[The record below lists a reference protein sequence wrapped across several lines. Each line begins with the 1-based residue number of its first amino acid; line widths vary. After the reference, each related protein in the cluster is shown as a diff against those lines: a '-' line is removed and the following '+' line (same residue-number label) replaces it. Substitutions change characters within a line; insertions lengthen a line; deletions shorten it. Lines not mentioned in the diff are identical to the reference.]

1 MRPSGVAA
9 RPCIILPPSRS
20 ITLPNRASPTLSP
33 PHCLS
38 SRIRVVGI
46 ARRSSSQFSSPH
58 HQSPKQMT
66 RSRRRYPPRHRSS
79 PRRIQISGYFY
90 RCAPRVSPCSST
102 TLDLRRSQISARTC
116 AQNVERRKCTSRVRD
131 RERERLFCSRVYY
144 DSSIALAMG
153 SGYLPLLSTLLS
165 LRSPEF
171 DKPRFVIT
179 RIGFSVSRVPVSTA
193 VRFKIYEGDREI
205 RREILPPVRRDFFP
219 PSQ

>member
-1 MRPSGVAA
+1 MFKR
-9 RPCIILPPSRS
+9 
-20 ITLPNRASPTLSP
+20 
-33 PHCLS
+33 
-38 SRIRVVGI
+38 
-46 ARRSSSQFSSPH
+46 
-58 HQSPKQMT
+58 
-66 RSRRRYPPRHRSS
+66 
-79 PRRIQISGYFY
+79 
-90 RCAPRVSPCSST
+90 
-102 TLDLRRSQISARTC
+102 
-116 AQNVERRKCTSRVRD
+116 
-131 RERERLFCSRVYY
+131 RVYY

>member
-9 RPCIILPPSRS
+9 RPCIILPPPRS

-116 AQNVERRKCTSRVRD
+116 AQNVERRKFTSRARD
-131 RERERLFCSRVYY
+131 RERGSFVQAKSLLRFLDCSR
-144 DSSIALAMG
+144 DGKRISASSLH
-153 SGYLPLLSTLLS
+153 SPLPS
-165 LRSPEF
+165 
-171 DKPRFVIT
+171 
-179 RIGFSVSRVPVSTA
+179 
-193 VRFKIYEGDREI
+193 
-205 RREILPPVRRDFFP
+205 FP
-219 PSQ
+219 GI